1 MPETVPDEQGLKGPV
16 PVGESEYK
24 SGEAFDEREKR
35 ECGEH
40 PDGPRPRPEGNENL
54 RGRDRDHHQRL
65 PHPSVGTKRAM
76 FPVSHMN
83 VAGQIGAGP
92 ERMASAF
99 ENPGTQ
105 IDEKKAVDGKRQ
117 GEGRPFNEHGRQRA
131 YVPTVE

>member
-1 MPETVPDEQGLKGPV
+1 MISTASQMTIAMNNTSDGWIPMGNSSMPETVPDEQGLKGPV

-54 RGRDRDHHQRL
+54 RRRDRDHHQRL

-83 VAGQIGAGP
+83 VAGQ
-92 ERMASAF
+92 
-99 ENPGTQ
+99 
-105 IDEKKAVDGKRQ
+105 
-117 GEGRPFNEHGRQRA
+117 
-131 YVPTVE
+131 